1 MTINMDMTRQEI
13 EEKVAA
19 IIVDRMCVGPEEVV
33 DDARLK
39 EDLDMDSLDNIDL
52 VIKLEDAFSVSFTD
66 RETDSMDTW
75 TVKDVYDRVESKL

>member
-1 MTINMDMTRQEI
+1 MDMTRQEM
-13 EEKVAA
+13 EKKVAA

-39 EDLDMDSLDNIDL
+39 EDLNMDSLDNIDL
-52 VIKLEDAFSVSFTD
+52 VIKLENDFCVSFTD

-75 TVKDVYDRVESKL
+75 TVKDVYDHLESKL

>member
-1 MTINMDMTRQEI
+1 MDMTRQEM
-13 EEKVAA
+13 EKRVAA

-52 VIKLEDAFSVSFTD
+52 VIKLENDFSVSFTD

-75 TVKDVYDRVESKL
+75 TVKDVYDHLESKL

>member
-1 MTINMDMTRQEI
+1 MDMTRQEM
-13 EEKVAA
+13 EKKVAA

-39 EDLDMDSLDNIDL
+39 EDLNMDSLDNIDL
-52 VIKLEDAFSVSFTD
+52 VIKLENDFSVSFTD

-75 TVKDVYDRVESKL
+75 TVKDVYDHLESKL

>member
-1 MTINMDMTRQEI
+1 MDMTRQEM
-13 EEKVAA
+13 EKRVAA

-39 EDLDMDSLDNIDL
+39 EDLNMDSLDNIDL
-52 VIKLEDAFSVSFTD
+52 VIKLENDFSVSFTD

-75 TVKDVYDRVESKL
+75 TVKDVYDHLESKL